1 MKRVHLL
8 WVTLL
13 LVLSSSIA
21 VAEPY
26 LAVRAGL
33 KCSACHENPTG
44 GGLRTALGNVWA
56 QNTLA
61 QRRLDI
67 GEAPWTGSIG
77 RYLSLGADLRANAT
91 YTDVPNSPTEDEFK
105 LDELRVYLQLNAIPD
120 RLQLYIDQRVAPGN
134 STNMEAYGKLWFGGK
149 HWYLKGGRMYLPY
162 GLRLEDDSAYIRQ
175 VPGINFATPDNGAEL
190 GYEGTAWA
198 VQLAVSN
205 GTAGGPELDQGK
217 QWSLKAEH
225 VLSAWRVGASFNFN
239 DSDAGD
245 RRMQNVYAG
254 LRTGPIAWLA
264 EVDYIVDDGFFG
276 GTRHQLM
283 GLVEANW
290 NLRPGQ
296 NLKLTA
302 EAFDPDTDL
311 SEDEQN
317 RFSLVWEYAPLPYVQ
332 LRIGARIYDGIPQND
347 LQNRKT
353 AFAELHAF
361 F

>member
-1 MKRVHLL
+1 MKRALL
-8 WVTLL
+8 AVTLL
-13 LVLSSSIA
+13 LATVCGVA
-21 VAEPY
+21 QAEPY

-44 GGLRTALGNVWA
+44 GGLRTTLGNVWA

-67 GEAPWTGSIG
+67 GDGGPWTGSIG

-134 STNMEAYGKLWFGGK
+134 STNLEAYGKLWFGAHK
-149 HWYLKGGRMYLPY
+149 WYLKGGRMYLPY

-175 VPGINFATPDNGAEL
+175 VPGINFTTPDNGAEI
-190 GYEGTAWA
+190 GFEGTSWA
-198 VQLAVSN
+198 AQLAVSN

-217 QWSLKAEH
+217 QWSLKAER
-225 VLSAWRVGASFNFN
+225 VLSAWRVGASYNFN

-245 RRMQNVYAG
+245 RRMQNVFAG
-254 LRTGPIAWLA
+254 LRTGPVAWLA
-264 EVDYIVDDGFFG
+264 EVDYIEDEGFFG
-276 GTRHQLM
+276 GTRHQLL
-283 GLVEANW
+283 GLAEANW
-290 NLRPGQ
+290 TLRPGQ
-296 NLKLTA
+296 NLKLTV
-302 EAFDPDTDL
+302 EALDPDTDV

-317 RFSLVWEYAPLPYVQ
+317 RFSLVWEYTPLPYVQ
-332 LRIGARIYDGIPQND
+332 LRIGARLYDGIPQND

>member
-1 MKRVHLL
+1 MKRLSLL
-8 WVTLL
+8 VALLL
-13 LVLSSSIA
+13 LVFGCSVA
-21 VAEPY
+21 QAEPY
-26 LAVRAGL
+26 LAMRAGL

-44 GGLRTALGNVWA
+44 GGLRTTLGNVWA
-56 QNTLA
+56 QNMLA
-61 QRRLDI
+61 QRPLVI
-67 GEAPWTGSIG
+67 GDAPWTGSIG

-91 YTDVPNSPTEDEFK
+91 YTDVPRAKTADEFK

-134 STNMEAYGKLWFGGK
+134 STNMEAYGKLWFGS
-149 HWYLKGGRMYLPY
+149 HRWYLKGGRMYLPY

-175 VPGINFATPDNGAEL
+175 VPGINFTTPDNGAEI
-190 GYEGTAWA
+190 GFEGASWTA
-198 VQLAVSN
+198 QLAVSN

-225 VLSAWRVGASFNFN
+225 VLPRWRVGASFNFN

-254 LRTGPIAWLA
+254 LRTGPVAWLA
-264 EVDYIVDDGFFG
+264 EIDYIVDEGFFG
-276 GTRHQLM
+276 GARHQVL

-290 NLRPGQ
+290 NLRAGQ
-296 NLKLTA
+296 NLKLSL
-302 EAFDPDTDL
+302 EGFDPDTDV

-317 RFSLVWEYAPLPYVQ
+317 RVSLVWEYAPLPYVQ